1 MAKHTLFVCKSCHP
15 ASQERPEKPPFDGDI
30 LLDKI
35 QTLCYAKFP
44 DDEIEIRSVGCLW
57 ACDRGCV
64 VSVASHDKP
73 TYLFINLTPEE
84 SALPLMEFLQLY
96 FDRKKG
102 NIPWKQ
108 LPQDLQSKI
117 FAQIPPL

>member
-1 MAKHTLFVCKSCHP
+1 
-15 ASQERPEKPPFDGDI
+15 
-30 LLDKI
+30 
-35 QTLCYAKFP
+35 
-44 DDEIEIRSVGCLW
+44 
-57 ACDRGCV
+57 
-64 VSVASHDKP
+64 
-73 TYLFINLTPEE
+73 
-84 SALPLMEFLQLY
+84 MEFLQLY